1 MNKSRYTKNNCWR
14 MLPYG
19 KMLYKGGLD
28 MQKYVCSIC
37 GFVYD
42 ESSGYEKDGIA
53 LNTKWEDVPDTWV
66 CPLCGATKGEFV
78 LQIEKE
84 KEAVKTEPMP
94 DEEEIIRELS
104 VEELSALCSNLAKG
118 CEKQYRQ
125 EEALSFKELA
135 DFYNSKSIS
144 DQNLDFHSLL
154 ALMEDDLNNSYTS
167 ANKKATALKDRGAMR
182 ALTWNEKVTR
192 ILYSLL
198 KRYEDQK
205 DVLLENTNVYVCE
218 ICGFVY
224 IGDMVPEIC
233 PVCKVPSL
241 KIVEIPKGVA

>member
-1 MNKSRYTKNNCWR
+1 
-14 MLPYG
+14 
-19 KMLYKGGLD
+19 

-42 ESSGYEKDGIA
+42 ESTGYEKDGISP
-53 LNTKWEDVPDTWV
+53 NTKWEDVPDSWV
-66 CPLCGATKGEFV
+66 CPLCGATKSDFV
-78 LQIEKE
+78 LQ
-84 KEAVKTEPMP
+84 TEQKIDIAETITMP
-94 DEEEIIRELS
+94 DEEENLRELS

-118 CEKQYRQ
+118 CEKQYKQ
-125 EEALSFKELA
+125 EEAMLFTELA
-135 DFYNSKSIS
+135 DFYQSKSIS
-144 DQNLDFHSLL
+144 DPKSDFHDLL
-154 ALMEDDLNNSYTS
+154 ALMEDDLNNGYVS
-167 ANKKATALKDRGAMR
+167 ANKKAVSIQDRGAMR

-198 KRYEDQK
+198 KRYEEQK
-205 DVLLENTNVYVCE
+205 DELLENTKVYVCE

-224 IGDMVPEIC
+224 IGDEVPEIC